1 MPHAGEDER
10 EHEIPGVCT
19 AKWHLVSEEQGVSA
33 LSELADYL
41 DVRQSERPKR
51 FGGQGACCGWEG
63 GGHWRGVGKGGQLGG
78 TGLPAIAELRMQTK
92 ELSADSLRGCV
103 CEVLTLFAAPF
114 QPPSGG
120 RLRVA
125 TGYQVLSKVLKR
137 GLASIATDKIV
148 DTTADEL
155 RARATETHPA
165 QRVDGTPA
173 RGRKLGCACLWACKH
188 GLVREC
194 VQIYVR
200 MTKRRG
206 QP

>member
-78 TGLPAIAELRMQTK
+78 TGLPAMAGWQKL
-92 ELSADSLRGCV
+92 
-103 CEVLTLFAAPF
+103 APAC
-114 QPPSGG
+114 
-120 RLRVA
+120 RTA
-125 TGYQVLSKVLKR
+125 H
-137 GLASIATDKIV
+137 
-148 DTTADEL
+148 ADEG
-155 RARATETHPA
+155 A
-165 QRVDGTPA
+165 QRRFAERV
-173 RGRKLGCACLWACKH
+173 
-188 GLVREC
+188 C
-194 VQIYVR
+194 V
-200 MTKRRG
+200 
-206 QP
+206 